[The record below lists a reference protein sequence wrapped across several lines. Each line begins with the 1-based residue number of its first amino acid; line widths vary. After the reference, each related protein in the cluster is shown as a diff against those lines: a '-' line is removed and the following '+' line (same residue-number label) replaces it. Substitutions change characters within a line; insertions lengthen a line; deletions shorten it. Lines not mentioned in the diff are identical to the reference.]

1 MQTNGKYENGYSEG
15 MRGTGDGPMVSK
27 NAPTTAQ
34 KVTLM
39 QQIFADQR
47 KILSNRVESNLP
59 SILQIFTPY
68 KEVLTI
74 YNAGLKVP
82 DDVTL
87 MWAED
92 NHGYVRQLSNATER
106 MR

>member
-1 MQTNGKYENGYSEG
+1 MS
-15 MRGTGDGPMVSK
+15 RS
-27 NAPTTAQ
+27 
-34 KVTLM
+34 
-39 QQIFADQR
+39 I
-47 KILSNRVESNLP
+47 LP

-106 MR
+106 MRSGGSRHLLSRLVLGRPDQLPVARLDPLTTIYEEMSKAYAYDAKRLWVVEA